1 MEYIIENEN
10 LRISV
15 DDQGA
20 ELKSIFGKNN
30 KIEYLWQG
38 NPYFWGR
45 RAPILFPIVGKLKD
59 NTYTYQGKN
68 YQFSQHGFARDMVFE
83 MISHE
88 DSKISFL
95 LKSNEAT
102 RFVYPFEWTLKV
114 SYHIDG
120 NKLFVYVAVNN
131 TSSTD
136 ELWFSVGF
144 HPAFNVPIEQG
155 TNDQKAFVLQFN
167 KDKTAN
173 KRLLEHGLVGNS
185 FELGME
191 NSKIPLENETFIKD
205 ALVFQDLK
213 TDQITLRSS
222 ESDRSLVFSFDDFP
236 YLGIWS
242 KPSAPFVCIEPWHG
256 IADTVDHD
264 GNLVTK
270 EGIKSLKPT
279 ETFSCG
285 YSVEVL

>member
-20 ELKSIFGKNN
+20 ELKSIFGKNH

-38 NPYFWGR
+38 NPDFWGR

-68 YQFSQHGFARDMVFE
+68 YQLSQHGFARDMVFE
-83 MISHE
+83 MVSHE
-88 DSKISFL
+88 GSKISFL
-95 LKSNEAT
+95 LISNEAT
-102 RFVYPFEWTLKV
+102 RVIYPFEWTLKV

-120 NKLFVYVAVNN
+120 NKLFVSVAINN

-136 ELWFSVGF
+136 EMWFSVGF

-155 TNDQKAFVLQFN
+155 INDQQAIVLQFN

-191 NSKIPLENETFIKD
+191 NSHIPLENETFLKD

-222 ESDRSLVFSFDDFP
+222 DSDRSLVFSFADFP

-242 KPSAPFVCIEPWHG
+242 KPFAPFVCIEPWHG
-256 IADTVDHD
+256 IADTVYHE
-264 GNLVTK
+264 GNLVNK

-279 ETFSCG
+279 GTFSCG